1 MRYRAMGSTGLMV
14 SEVGLGGGGLGHIF
28 GESTDELVAEAID
41 YALSEGVNYI
51 DVAPAY
57 GEGRAEENLGK
68 ALEGRRDEVVVATK
82 FLLTPEDMDD
92 IPGAIERRLGES
104 LARLRTD
111 HIDLFQMHNM
121 VSQEHGFI
129 KQTTVMGT
137 KRESLGLASVL
148 GSDGAVEGLQRVKAS
163 GAVRFIGF
171 TGVGESSAAR
181 EIMQSG
187 ALDAVQ
193 IYYNLLNTSAATPR
207 AEGSTLHDHG
217 QLLPLAQELG
227 MAAIAIRNLAA
238 GALTPKVDRD
248 VPPDSLVGRDLDARR
263 EAGVLVGERHVDLPV
278 GHAICAAASR
288 GDDGGTGREEP
299 GGDGGCDLLAMD
311 LPAIS
316 EADLARVQQFA
327 DESFG
332 VDEPAGSAL

>member
-28 GESTDELVAEAID
+28 GESTDALVAEAID

-57 GEGRAEENLGK
+57 GDGRAEENLGK

-82 FLLTPEDMDD
+82 FLLTPEDLDD
-92 IPGAIERRLGES
+92 IPGAIERHVGES
-104 LARLRTD
+104 LARLRMD
-111 HIDLFQMHNM
+111 HVDLFQMHNM
-121 VSQEHGFI
+121 VSREHGAI

-148 GSDGAVEGLQRVKAS
+148 GSGGAVEGLQRVQAS

-171 TGVGESSAAR
+171 TGVGESGAVR

-193 IYYNLLNTSAATPR
+193 VYYNLLNTSAATPR

-248 VPPDSLVGRDLDARR
+248 VPPDSLVGRDLQRAERLAFLLQNGASISQLATRFVLQHPAVTTVVPGVKNRAEMEDALR
-263 EAGVLVGERHVDLPV
+263 
-278 GHAICAAASR
+278 
-288 GDDGGTGREEP
+288 
-299 GGDGGCDLLAMD
+299 AME

-316 EADLARVQQFA
+316 EADLARVQQLA

-332 VDEPAGSAL
+332 VDEPPGSAL

>member
-1 MRYRAMGSTGLMV
+1 MV

-41 YALSEGVNYI
+41 YALSAGVNYI

-57 GEGRAEENLGK
+57 GEGQAEENLGK

-92 IPGAIERRLGES
+92 IPGTIERRLGES
-104 LARLRTD
+104 LTRLRTD

-121 VSQEHGFI
+121 VSQKHGFI

-137 KRESLGLASVL
+137 KRESLGLTSVL
-148 GSDGAVEGLQRVKAS
+148 GSGGAVEGLERVKAS

-193 IYYNLLNTSAATPR
+193 VYYNLLNTSAATPR

-248 VPPDSLVGRDLDARR
+248 VPPDSLVGRDLARAEKLAFLSESGTSISQLATRFVLQHPAVTTVVPGVKNRAEMEDA
-263 EAGVLVGERHVDLPV
+263 
-278 GHAICAAASR
+278 I
-288 GDDGGTGREEP
+288 
-299 GGDGGCDLLAMD
+299 LAMD
-311 LPAIS
+311 LPAIG
-316 EADLARVQQFA
+316 EADLARVQQLA